1 MPFSKVKQMALLYA
15 ATLIPSKIEI
25 LNAWIPNQSW
35 YLDADV
41 SSLEIVGA
49 YRFDDPDDHVGIE
62 THLVLCDNGRILQ
75 VPLTYREAPLEGDES
90 TLITTMQHSVL
101 GKRWIYDGCGDP
113 VYVAALAR
121 TILTGAKQAELFV
134 ATDDGPVK
142 REATTMVRG
151 TGSHEDPVSRLG
163 PVSYASDGAT
173 TVISAGELELTLL
186 RVIGLAN
193 SGDFDETLSGTWPG
207 SDEPS
212 LLAGVRTI

>member
-1 MPFSKVKQMALLYA
+1 MALLHS
-15 ATLIPSKIEI
+15 ATLIPSKIEV

-49 YRFDDPDDHVGIE
+49 YRFDDPDDDVGIE
-62 THLVLCDNGRILQ
+62 THLVLCANGRVLQ
-75 VPLTYREAPLEGDES
+75 VPLTYRGAPLDGDES
-90 TLITTMQHSVL
+90 SLITTMQHSVL

-113 VYVAALAR
+113 VYAAALAR
-121 TILTGAKQAELFV
+121 TIVTGANQAELFV
-134 ATDDGPVK
+134 ATDEGPVK

-151 TGSHEDPVSRLG
+151 TGSHEDPVPGLG
-163 PVSYASDGAT
+163 PLSYTNQGGT
-173 TVISAGELELTLL
+173 TIISTGELELTLL

-193 SGDFDETLSGTWPG
+193 ASDFDETLSGTWPG